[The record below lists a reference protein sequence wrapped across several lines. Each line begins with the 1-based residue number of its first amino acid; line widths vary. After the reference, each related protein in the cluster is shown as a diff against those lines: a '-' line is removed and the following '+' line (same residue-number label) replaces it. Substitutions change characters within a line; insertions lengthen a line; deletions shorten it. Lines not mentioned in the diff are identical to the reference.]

1 MSAATQEEG
10 AFQALFNSFAMI
22 IASEIGDKTFLIAAI
37 LAMRHPR
44 FVVFCGAFGSL
55 VVMSILS
62 AEMGHIL
69 PTLIPKKWTQ
79 AAAAALFLVFG
90 GKMLMEGRA
99 MKAGNDKIQEE
110 MKEAE
115 EEIEGDDA
123 VNENGPGAIPL
134 EDLEAGTADTA
145 PTTPKTSSS
154 RSALEGARNFCS
166 FFLGPVFVQ
175 AFVLTFLGEWG
186 DRSQIATIALGAAHN
201 VYFVTAGTI
210 FGHSCCTALA
220 VIGGRYVSTKISV
233 KHVTLGGSFLFLLFG
248 FIYIERHVSI
258 VFIIV
263 PLAFCCHDRYP
274 EWWFRAPA
282 FSQGYAGVSPIA
294 GQCMAAVL
302 FQLPILLRAL
312 NRVHSIAT
320 RPNSAPGPPKDTA
333 RPARLGTA
341 HAPRVVRQDR
351 ARRDLLVVST
361 ASSKVLLGEFGGAE
375 TTLRVGDALEDAVVH
390 HEVKE
395 LGQHVLACTVTYRL
409 PAGSRAHALVD
420 DGTDPNVQSFRKF
433 YKFAVTNPLS
443 VKTKVHV
450 PRAPSALLSRTE
462 REKIFLEVHIQNL
475 TTESLWFE
483 RMRFEAAE
491 GWDAL
496 DANVIDVDKEIQSDQ
511 DATENSIFSGSMS
524 LMQPQDM
531 RQYIYIL
538 SRPPTVLTPPTNAPG
553 SVIPLGRLDISWRLS
568 YGEPGRLLTSMLSR
582 KIPLISPPM
591 VQPAPALP
599 PHLKRGS
606 VASGPNRPHSPQM
619 SMSRPDSP
627 SRPGSPFRNRP
638 PSSVVSR
645 AQTPPP
651 HMHQASVM
659 VSDVET
665 SLFVREIPHDEI
677 RLQKPF
683 KIALTLVVSAPVAP
697 GRKRSLRFAVQHLQ
711 PPRTLL
717 PAISQQQQPPP
728 APEPPYSP
736 RITSPGFATPSPMSA
751 TFNVHLAHQKLV
763 QVASPSAPGTAA
775 TARLPVLPEVLDP
788 ETWALPPPFFDGAD
802 ELSHV
807 SDKPGALFCGA
818 SALVL
823 DPIELVGDVPAE
835 DEEDDSKGKIAP
847 VDGSREFE
855 LQYMPVLTGFTPVGG
870 LRAILLEDKYVGGE
884 DDKLLLSRAEPKIL
898 KQWDVVAEIWVST

>member
-1 MSAATQEEG
+1 MTDTQSGGSGHLLSLKVMRVSRPSLASAWQP
-10 AFQALFNSFAMI
+10 FYSSSPSFSAHST
-22 IASEIGDKTFLIAAI
+22 A
-37 LAMRHPR
+37 
-44 FVVFCGAFGSL
+44 
-55 VVMSILS
+55 SILS
-62 AEMGHIL
+62 LQGQTPLPGH
-69 PTLIPKKWTQ
+69 
-79 AAAAALFLVFG
+79 
-90 GKMLMEGRA
+90 
-99 MKAGNDKIQEE
+99 
-110 MKEAE
+110 
-115 EEIEGDDA
+115 
-123 VNENGPGAIPL
+123 
-134 EDLEAGTADTA
+134 
-145 PTTPKTSSS
+145 PKTLRDLHVSELLTLP
-154 RSALEGARNFCS
+154 AS
-166 FFLGPVFVQ
+166 FGKIE
-175 AFVLTFLGEWG
+175 LGETFSSCLCVNNEAQADVDG
-186 DRSQIATIALGAAHN
+186 
-201 VYFVTAGTI
+201 VYLKV
-210 FGHSCCTALA
+210 
-220 VIGGRYVSTKISV
+220 
-233 KHVTLGGSFLFLLFG
+233 
-248 FIYIERHVSI
+248 EM
-258 VFIIV
+258 
-263 PLAFCCHDRYP
+263 
-274 EWWFRAPA
+274 
-282 FSQGYAGVSPIA
+282 Q
-294 GQCMAAVL
+294 
-302 FQLPILLRAL
+302 
-312 NRVHSIAT
+312 
-320 RPNSAPGPPKDTA
+320 
-333 RPARLGTA
+333 
-341 HAPRVVRQDR
+341 
-351 ARRDLLVVST
+351 T

-553 SVIPLGRLDISWRLS
+553 SVIPLGRLDISWRSS

-665 SLFVREIPHDEI
+665 SLFVREIPHDAI

-697 GRKRSLRFAVQHLQ
+697 GRKRSLRFAIQHLQ

-717 PAISQQQQPPP
+717 PAVSQQQQPPP

-775 TARLPVLPEVLDP
+775 TVRLPVLPEVLDP

-807 SDKPGALFCGA
+807 RDKPGALFCGA

-823 DPIELVGDVPAE
+823 EPIELVGDVPGE
-835 DEEDDSKGKIAP
+835 EEEDDSKGKIAP
-847 VDGSREFE
+847 VDGSKEFE